1 MKIFVTK
8 YALTKGI
15 LELECEIING
25 KLAKTIETY
34 PQYFKE
40 SEWFYNEEFAI
51 KRSNKMKINKIASLE
66 RQLEKLKRM
75 TFTNFTM
82 ESNNG

>member
-15 LELECEIING
+15 LELECEIIDG
-25 KLAKTIETY
+25 KLAKTIEKY

-51 KRSNKMKINKIASLE
+51 KRSNKMKTNKIASLE
-66 RQLEKLKRM
+66 RQITKLQKIQ
-75 TFTNFTM
+75 FI
-82 ESNNG
+82 

>member
-15 LELECEIING
+15 LELECEIIDG

-51 KRSNKMKINKIASLE
+51 KCANKMKINKIASLE
-66 RQLEKLKRM
+66 RQITKLKKIQ
-75 TFTNFTM
+75 FI
-82 ESNNG
+82 

>member
-25 KLAKTIETY
+25 KLAKTIETSF

-66 RQLEKLKRM
+66 RQITKLQKIQ
-75 TFTNFTM
+75 FI
-82 ESNNG
+82 